1 VHYRALESGDP
12 KEQQDGKS
20 LVRGRKKATRFKK
33 SESDEEEDKEPA
45 AYDWKAQTAQSAARK
60 AELERLKQERAKKAQ
75 EAAEIEAAAAEEIG
89 ANEIA
94 EEGEEAAGGEAEA
107 GETEGL
113 KRKKDKV
120 TRFTKQQAAEEE
132 VVDGYS
138 SILERHKDMIP
149 WVPLKKR
156 LEQESV
162 IYFRLGKR
170 ENVLKAARDKMRQQG
185 LYVAKDGLMLPAN
198 VERELQRAKIRR
210 EAKAAKSS
218 TPLEKDEGAHVASF
232 MGVKFHS
239 EDEKFLMPFEPLKK
253 RSSRPTIRYDP
264 SLSYLQYDSIVPVT
278 VGACTVNQLQEYRM
292 PHFHTCSSQV

>member
-1 VHYRALESGDP
+1 MRG
-12 KEQQDGKS
+12 
-20 LVRGRKKATRFKK
+20 GRKKATRFKK
-33 SESDEEEDKEPA
+33 SESDEEEDKEEA
-45 AYDWKAQTAQSAARK
+45 GAYDWKAQTAQTAARK
-60 AELERLKQERAKKAQ
+60 AEVERLKKEREKRAQ
-75 EAAEIEAAAAEEIG
+75 EAAEIEAAAPEEGG
-89 ANEIA
+89 ADEIA
-94 EEGEEAAGGEAEA
+94 EEEQVAGGEGEAEA

-120 TRFTKQQAAEEE
+120 TRFTKQQAEEE

-185 LYVAKDGLMLPAN
+185 LYVAKDGLVLSAN
-198 VERELQRAKIRR
+198 VERELQRSKIRR
-210 EAKAAKSS
+210 EAKVAKSS
-218 TPLEKDEGAHVASF
+218 TPVEKDEGAHFPSY

-239 EDEKFLMPFEPLKK
+239 EDEKFLMPFEPLKE

-264 SLSYLQYDSIVPVT
+264 SLSYLQYNSIVPVT
-278 VGACTVNQLQEYRM
+278 VRARI
-292 PHFHTCSSQV
+292 PI